1 MPSNR
6 RARRARAARARPGR
20 QGPIAPR
27 GALTRVGIAASGIL
41 CIAVALMVLLT
52 PHGAH
57 MARGFSF
64 LLLLGGALVVAAWVV

>member
-6 RARRARAARARPGR
+6 RARRARAARARHGR
-20 QGPIAPR
+20 QSITAPR
-27 GALTRVGIAASGIL
+27 GALARVGLALAGLL
-41 CIAVALMVLLT
+41 CIAVALTVLLT

-57 MARGFSF
+57 LARGFSF